1 MKKIVLTLLVSGS
14 LSALAQINN
23 ENPMIKQIQ
32 PSSTTG
38 SSKAVIVDNA
48 PLAHT
53 IQILPL
59 NKNGKVIGE
68 GNIQKQ
74 VNQIFKHIGSVL
86 KEAGSEV
93 DDIVKINVYTSRN
106 GLIPEIE
113 KKLSSKF
120 RNETKPAVS
129 FVTGDLGHREA
140 DVAMDVIAISNLR
153 SDKVQY
159 FHSPDLYP
167 GSSAHVAVLPE
178 AGVTYVSGQADD
190 GDLIQATRGTI
201 KQLEATIKHLGITK
215 DQVIQIKSFMQP
227 MTDINMVEKE
237 FANFFEGH
245 TVPPLVFVNWV
256 SKNPVIEIEL
266 IAASPVTNTKAADQL
281 SYITPPGMTASPIYS
296 KVVQINRGKKIYIS
310 SIFGNSMNEP
320 GKQTA
325 EIFKSLKEI
334 LNDAGSDFTHLAK
347 ATYYVSDNEASVSLN
362 EIRPGF
368 YDSKRPPAAS
378 KAMVKGFG
386 INNMSINIDMIGV
399 VKE

>member
-32 PSSTTG
+32 ASSTTG
-38 SSKAVIVDNA
+38 SSKAIIVDNV

-53 IQILPL
+53 TQILPL
-59 NKNGKVIGE
+59 NKNGKVIGK
-68 GNIQKQ
+68 GNIHKQ

-93 DDIVKINVYTSRN
+93 DDIVKINVYTSGN

-113 KKLSSKF
+113 KRLSHKF
-120 RNETKPAVS
+120 RNKTKPAVS

-140 DVAMDVIAISNLR
+140 DVAMDVIAISNIR
-153 SDKVQY
+153 SDKVRY

-167 GSSAHVAVLPE
+167 GSSAHVSVLPE
-178 AGVTYVSGQADD
+178 VGVTYVSGQADD
-190 GDLIQATRGTI
+190 GDLTQATRGTI

-266 IAASPVTNTKAADQL
+266 IAASPENSKNANQL

-310 SIFGNSMNEP
+310 SIFGDSLNEP

-334 LNDAGSDFTHLAK
+334 LNDAGSDFMHLAK

-378 KAMVKGFG
+378 KAMVKGVG
-386 INNMSINIDMIGV
+386 VNNMSINIDMIGV